1 MKGNT
6 MEITKDSTISCECC
20 PDTHQEWFDTNHYVT
35 LEDRIEDVIM
45 FAKAVEKAEDDGD
58 PVVIDYA
65 EYNLHWSIIDFT
77 NHVPN
82 TELRNF

>member
-1 MKGNT
+1 
-6 MEITKDSTISCECC
+6 
-20 PDTHQEWFDTNHYVT
+20 
-35 LEDRIEDVIM
+35 M
-45 FAKAVEKAEDDGD
+45 FAEAVAKAEDNGD

>member
-1 MKGNT
+1 
-6 MEITKDSTISCECC
+6 
-20 PDTHQEWFDTNHYVT
+20 
-35 LEDRIEDVIM
+35 M
-45 FAKAVEKAEDDGD
+45 FAEAVAKAEDDGD